1 VPSVSW
7 LAVSHV
13 RGCALVPREELFLER
28 DGVAENRR
36 FVLVDADGRRLTLS
50 RAGALAR
57 VTTEYDPETER
68 LALHLPG
75 GSEVAGHVELDG
87 AVDVEFF
94 GPRTVHGNV
103 VRGAWADALS
113 QYLGTDVRL
122 VHIGRG
128 AAHTHDSV
136 ASLISNASVAALG
149 ADVDARR
156 FRIMIGL
163 DGCRAHE
170 EEEWLGTTI
179 RAGEATLRVSWPI
192 PRCVAT
198 KRNPDSGEID
208 LDTLSALQAY
218 RGSVDLGVAAE
229 VIEPG
234 RIRVGDVVEANI

>member
-13 RGCALVPREELFLER
+13 RGCALVPREELLFER
-28 DGVAENRR
+28 EGVAENRR

-57 VTTEYDPETER
+57 VTTDYDPEDGR
-68 LALHLPG
+68 LALRLPETQ
-75 GSEVAGHVELDG
+75 EVAGQVELDG

-94 GPRTVHGNV
+94 GPRTVHGQV
-103 VRGAWADALS
+103 VRGPWAEALS
-113 QYLGTDVRL
+113 EYLGTDVRL
-122 VHIGRG
+122 VHLAQG

-136 ASLISNASVAALG
+136 ASLVAEASVAALG

-156 FRIMIGL
+156 FRIMVGL
-163 DGCRAHE
+163 EGCRPHE
-170 EEEWLGTTI
+170 EEDWLGS
-179 RAGEATLRVSWPI
+179 RVGLGEATLRVSWPI

-229 VIEPG
+229 VVEPG
-234 RIRVGDVVEANI
+234 RVRVGDRVEANI

>member
-1 VPSVSW
+1 MPSVSW

-13 RGCALVPREELFLER
+13 RGCALLPREELLFER
-28 DGVAENRR
+28 EGVAENRR
-36 FVLVDADGRRLTLS
+36 FVLVDVHGRRLTLS

-57 VTTEYDPETER
+57 VTTEYDPEAGR
-68 LALHLPG
+68 LALRFPDTE
-75 GSEVAGHVELDG
+75 EVEGQIELDG

-94 GPRTVHGNV
+94 GPRTVHGHV
-103 VRGAWADALS
+103 VLGPWADALS

-122 VHIGRG
+122 VHLEPG

-136 ASLISNASVAALG
+136 ASLIGEASIAVLG
-149 ADVDARR
+149 AGVDARR

-170 EEEWLGTTI
+170 EENWLGSTV
-179 RAGEATLRVSWPI
+179 RLGEASLRVSWPI

-198 KRNPDSGEID
+198 KRNPDTGEID

-229 VIEPG
+229 VVEPG
-234 RIRVGDVVEANI
+234 RVRVGDPVEANI